1 MESWNS
7 GRRVLL
13 RSFPLFQCSIIPI
26 YITHPKPQIY
36 PAHTRHLSLHT
47 VLPIMERP
55 GASGKTTRSPLRAKD
70 DENFALSASRDADR
84 VLGPLDSIY
93 VGSLQSGLDNFLG
106 NQSGCCRWTVHFK
119 LPAAHGGLH
128 GLR

>member
-55 GASGKTTRSPLRAKD
+55 GASGKTARSAFWTKD
-70 DENFALSASRDADR
+70 DENFALPTARNTDR
-84 VLGPLDSIY
+84 VLGSLDSIY

-106 NQSGCCRWTVHFK
+106 NQSGCRRWAVHFK
-119 LPAAHGGLH
+119 LPPAHRRLH
-128 GLR
+128 